1 MTDTTMISVAQ
12 RETLDVPRRGVM
24 VIADAFVSIG
34 RMKLSGL
41 LTRNNETLPGI
52 TGIARV
58 DRRTRELL
66 RRVGPGDIVVLD
78 QLDLDRATA
87 DALVK
92 AEVSAVVNASPSIS
106 GRFPNLG
113 PEIVVGAGILLVDG
127 VGTDVLHT
135 IKDGS
140 RLRIHDGVLHVGD
153 RALGRGVVQTPD
165 SVADLMIEAKAGM
178 SAQLEAFSGNTM
190 EFLRRERTLIL
201 DGVGVPELRV
211 PLKDRHVLVVA
222 PGKEHEEDLG
232 QLKKYI
238 SEHRPVLI
246 GVDGGA
252 DTLRSLGY
260 TPHVIVGDPTGIEAD
275 TLKSGA
281 EVVVPAQP
289 DGHAPGVRRIQDL
302 GIGAVT
308 FPASGNSEDLALLLA
323 DAHGASLVV
332 TVGFQATLREFLDH
346 GRSGSNPSTFLTR
359 LKLGTKLVDG
369 KAVATLHRARVS
381 ISAVVLLVVA
391 ALVVV
396 LAALLVSDIGDV
408 YLDWAKSQGSSLL
421 TWVKGLFS

>member
-1 MTDTTMISVAQ
+1 MEFV
-12 RETLDVPRRGVM
+12 RG
-24 VIADAFVSIG
+24 FVSIG
-34 RMKLSGL
+34 RMKLPGL
-41 LTRNNETLPGI
+41 LTRTNETLPGT
-52 TGIARV
+52 TGVARV

-66 RRVGPGDIVVLD
+66 RRVGPGDVVILD

-92 AEVSAVVNASPSIS
+92 ADVAAVVNASPSIS

-113 PEIVVGAGILLVDG
+113 PEIVVGAGIPLIDA
-127 VGTDVLHT
+127 VGPEVLHSVR
-135 IKDGS
+135 DGS
-140 RLRIHDGVLHVGD
+140 RVRLHEGVLYVGE
-153 RALGRGVVQTPD
+153 RAVARGIVQTPD

-178 SAQLEAFSGNTM
+178 SAQLEAFSANTM

-201 DGVGVPELRV
+201 DGVGVPELSV
-211 PLKDRHVLVVA
+211 SLKDRHVLVVA
-222 PGKEHEEDLG
+222 PGTDHEADLRS
-232 QLKKYI
+232 LKKYI

-246 GVDGGA
+246 GIDTGA
-252 DTLRSLGY
+252 DTLRALGY
-260 TPHVIVGDPTGIEAD
+260 TPQVIVGDPTGIEAD
-275 TLKSGA
+275 TLKCGA
-281 EVVVPAQP
+281 EVVVPATP

-308 FPASGNSEDLALLLA
+308 FPASGNAEDLALLLA

-346 GRSGSNPSTFLTR
+346 GRAGSNPSTFLTR

-381 ISAVVLLVVA
+381 IAAVVLLVAA

-396 LAALLVSDIGDV
+396 LAAFLVSDIGDV
-408 YLDWAKSQGSSLL
+408 YLDWAKSQLTSLL
-421 TWVKGLFS
+421 TWVKGLLS